1 MSSRESDLIG
11 TPFRCRCNK
20 LLLTMKDDAV
30 IIKCGRCKR
39 YMVIQ
44 TAGILSASVHGGD
57 EAELRSFLETTEGG
71 SAHPD

>member
-11 TPFRCRCNK
+11 QPRRCRCNK

-39 YMVIQ
+39 YMIIQ
-44 TAGILSASVHGGD
+44 TAGILSASVHSED
-57 EAELRSFLETTEGG
+57 EAEIRSFLEKTADEGG
-71 SAHPD
+71 HTE